1 MNRLILTNTLEWVR
15 LKFIHIVVALAFLYY
30 ALSFLL
36 GSLSFAE
43 QQRLFFDF
51 GLAGVE
57 VATVFVAAFL
67 ATHAIHRE
75 IERKTILVLVARPIP
90 RWKLLLSYLGSLSVL
105 NLIIVSIL
113 GVTLFIS
120 LEDSIKHQTNLLVSL
135 FIIWLKSLVI
145 SCFGVLCAVLARPMF
160 GMVLTLCYWI
170 ATYSLIDLLMLAE
183 KIKSQ
188 FLLDVA
194 HFFKWIIPNFYLFN
208 WKNYQFLKSELQ
220 TSELIWAIA
229 HCIFWIVVL
238 QVFSSIAFRR
248 KEIV

>member
-15 LKFIHIVVALAFLYY
+15 LKFIHIVIVLAFLYY

-43 QQRLFFDF
+43 QQRLYFDF

-90 RWKLLLSYLGSLSVL
+90 RWKLLLSYLGSLTIL

-113 GVTLFIS
+113 GATLYVS
-120 LEDSIKHQTNLLVSL
+120 LEDSGKHQTNLLISL
-135 FIIWLKSLVI
+135 FVIWLKAVVV
-145 SCFGVLCAVLARPMF
+145 SCFGILCAVLARPMF

-170 ATYSLIDLLMLAE
+170 AAYSIPDLIFLAE
-183 KIKSQ
+183 KLKSDG
-188 FLLDVA
+188 LIA
-194 HFFKWIIPNFYLFN
+194 TAKFFKSIIANFYLFN
-208 WKNYQFLKSELQ
+208 WKNYQFLKSQIMMTDVMWAVAHCLFWIIVLQ
-220 TSELIWAIA
+220 TIA
-229 HCIFWIVVL
+229 
-238 QVFSSIAFRR
+238 SIAFRK